1 MIFRR
6 RGAKSS
12 DPDVDDSYQDL
23 EPDPEPDDA
32 KNHRA
37 GVGPWDAAERA
48 PDADDPRTIDLGGL
62 VITGRVGL
70 ELRLQTDP
78 ATGAVVAVMLVAQDG
93 ALELRPFAAGR
104 SAGIWDDVRRDIA
117 AEAAR
122 LGGTATESQGE
133 YGTELR
139 VVVPVAGPDGG
150 STTQASRVVGIQ
162 GPRWLLRAT
171 YLGAPATSTDPEH
184 LLSQALRDVVVVRG
198 QEAMAPREPLGLRL
212 PANAQVVSDDS
223 P

>member
-1 MIFRR
+1 MILRR
-6 RGAKSS
+6 RGARSS
-12 DPDVDDSYQDL
+12 EPDADDPIEDL
-23 EPDPEPDDA
+23 EPDDRKD
-32 KNHRA
+32 HR
-37 GVGPWDAAERA
+37 GTVGPWDAAERT

-70 ELRLQTDP
+70 ELRLQTDQ

-139 VVVPVAGPDGG
+139 VVVPVAGAGGGG
-150 STTQASRVVGIQ
+150 STTQTSRVVGIQ

-171 YLGAPATSTDPEH
+171 YLGAPATSSDPEH
-184 LLSQALRDVVVVRG
+184 LLTQALRDVVVVRG
-198 QEAMAPREPLGLRL
+198 QEAMAPREPLQLRL

-223 P
+223 Q